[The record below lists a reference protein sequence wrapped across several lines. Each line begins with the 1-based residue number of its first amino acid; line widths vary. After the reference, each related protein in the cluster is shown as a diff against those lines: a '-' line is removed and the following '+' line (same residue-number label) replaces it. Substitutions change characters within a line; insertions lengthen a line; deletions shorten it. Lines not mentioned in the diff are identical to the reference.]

1 MTEFFRSFFSTNI
14 WINTTSIIG
23 VFFAIYLCILTNKQF
38 LRGNKNVIIPAIF
51 VAFVTLYI
59 GLRPLWCY
67 SDTGLYT
74 LEFNLVQSGAWAHLP
89 NEDGSEWFFKIV
101 ENICIE
107 MTDASGWLLVV
118 ATFYVVGMAVAAYR
132 WMPRHIMV
140 ALLFLFTTAFFWPYA
155 TNGIRNGMATSIALI
170 GLSCFNRNIIQMI
183 IGFSILYI
191 AASTHNS
198 LWLIVASSSAALFL
212 RNTKTNLWVWIS
224 CLVLG
229 IFLQNFFMEY
239 FSGLI
244 DDKRMAGYSQI
255 EITTDVFSTTG
266 IRWDFILY
274 SAMPILLGWYTII
287 KRQIKDKTYE
297 FLLHVYIFA
306 NSFWLLINSIAYSN
320 RFGYISWFMYPILL
334 AYPLCRFKIFKQ
346 QGLATGLILFA
357 SILFT
362 HILL

>member
-1 MTEFFRSFFSTNI
+1 MTEFFRSFFSTQI

-23 VFFAIYLCILTNKQF
+23 VFFAIYLCCLNNKQL
-38 LRGNKNVIIPAIF
+38 LRGNKNIVIPTIF

-59 GLRPLWCY
+59 GLRPITSY
-67 SDTGLYT
+67 GDTYLYT
-74 LEFNLVQSGAWAHLP
+74 MIFNLVQSEEWSHLP
-89 NEDGSEWFFKIV
+89 SDGGGEWFFGVV
-101 ENICIE
+101 EYMCVE

-118 ATFYVVGMAVAAYR
+118 ATFYVVGMSIAAYR

-140 ALLFLFTTAFFWPYA
+140 ALLFLFTAFSFWGYA

-170 GLSCFNRNIIQMI
+170 GLSCFNRSFLQLI
-183 IGFSILYI
+183 IGYVILYI
-191 AASTHNS
+191 AASTHTS
-198 LWLIVASSSAALFL
+198 LWLIVVSASAALFL
-212 RNTKTNLWVWIS
+212 RNTKTNLWIWIS
-224 CLVLG
+224 CLILG
-229 IFLQNFFMEY
+229 LFLQNFFKTY

-244 DDKRMAGYSQI
+244 DDGRMAGYSQI
-255 EITTDVFSTTG
+255 DVSTEVFSGTG

-287 KRQIKDKTYE
+287 KHRLKDNTYE

-346 QGLATGLILFA
+346 QGLATGLILLA
-357 SILFT
+357 SVLFT
-362 HILL
+362 YIM